1 MKEIIKAEIFRYVRE
16 NENNYSNKFQA
27 PYFDEPLV
35 QFASATDELFS
46 QYKEFIA
53 PEHLTPQEVF
63 DIAYEAEAISPK
75 TVISIVL
82 PVSEI
87 IRQSNRIQKEWA
99 SDEWTLLRTFGD
111 DFFIDGLNDHL
122 SRFLNNKGYKTVNPI
137 NLKVFKKYINEK
149 GPLSNWSQ
157 RHVAFAAGL
166 GTFSINDGFI
176 TEKGIAVRLTSLVTE
191 VLIEPDKRKT
201 ESHTAN
207 CLYLSKG
214 TCKACF
220 KRCPVGAITEK
231 GHDKI
236 VCAQR
241 CYGEESQSR
250 AKAIGGNPKAG
261 SGCGLCQ
268 TNIPCEFSNPMG
280 MIKSKDGC
288 NEEAN

>member
-1 MKEIIKAEIFRYVRE
+1 MKELIKQEIIRYVRE
-16 NENNYSNKFQA
+16 NENNYSNEIQA

-35 QFASATDELFS
+35 QFASATDELFR
-46 QYKEFIA
+46 QYKEIIA

-63 DIAYEAEAISPK
+63 NIAYAGEATSPQ
-75 TVISIVL
+75 TVISVVL
-82 PVSEI
+82 PVSEK
-87 IRQSNRIQKEWA
+87 IRQSNRSQKEWA
-99 SDEWTLLRTFGD
+99 SDEWTLLRSFGD
-111 DFFIDGLNDHL
+111 DAFIDGLNAHL
-122 SRFLNNKGYKTVNPI
+122 SGFLNDKGYKTVEPTA
-137 NLKVFKKYINEK
+137 LKDFKKYANEQ

-176 TEKGIAVRLTSLVTE
+176 TEKGMAIRLTSFVTE
-191 VLIEPDKRKT
+191 AVIEPDKRQA
-201 ESHTAN
+201 ENHTAN

-236 VCAQR
+236 VCVQR

-250 AKAIGGNPKAG
+250 AKAIGGNPGAG

-268 TNIPCEFSNPMG
+268 TNIPCEFSNPMAAV
-280 MIKSKDGC
+280 
-288 NEEAN
+288 NR

>member
-1 MKEIIKAEIFRYVRE
+1 MKEMIKAEIIQYVRE
-16 NENNYSNKFQA
+16 NENNYSNEIQA

-35 QFASATDELFS
+35 QFASATDELS
-46 QYKEFIA
+46 RQYKEIIA

-63 DIAYEAEAISPK
+63 DIAYPDAAIK
-75 TVISIVL
+75 AQTVISIAL
-82 PVSEI
+82 PISEK
-87 IRQSNRIQKEWA
+87 IRQSNHLQKEWA
-99 SDEWTLLRTFGD
+99 SDEWMLLRTFGD
-111 DFFIDGLNDHL
+111 DRFIDGLNQQL
-122 SRFLNNKGYKTVNPI
+122 SQFLNDKGYKTINPTG
-137 NLKVFKKYINEK
+137 LKAFNVYMNGK

-157 RHVAFAAGL
+157 RHVAFATGL

-176 TEKGIAVRLTSLVTE
+176 TEKGMAIRLTSLVTE
-191 VLIEPDKRKT
+191 AVIEPDKR
-201 ESHTAN
+201 EVENHTAN

-236 VCAQR
+236 VCVQR

-250 AKAIGGNPKAG
+250 AKAIGGNPEAG

-268 TNIPCEFSNPMG
+268 TNIPCEFSNPMAAV
-280 MIKSKDGC
+280 
-288 NEEAN
+288 NR

>member
-1 MKEIIKAEIFRYVRE
+1 MRELIKEEIFRYVRE
-16 NENNYSNKFQA
+16 NENNYSNEIQA
-27 PYFDEPLV
+27 PYFDEPMV
-35 QFASATDELFS
+35 QFASATDTLFS
-46 QYKEFIA
+46 QYKEIIA

-63 DIAYEAEAISPK
+63 DMAYPEAAIRAQ

-82 PVSEI
+82 PISEK
-87 IRQSNRIQKEWA
+87 IRQSNRSQKEWA

-111 DFFIDGLNDHL
+111 DRFIDGLTEQL
-122 SRFLNNKGYKTVNPI
+122 SRFLNKKGYKTVNPTT
-137 NLKVFKKYINEK
+137 LKAFKKYGNEK

-176 TEKGIAVRLTSLVTE
+176 TEKGMAIRLTSLVTE
-191 VLIEPDKRKT
+191 AVVEPDKRKT
-201 ESHTAN
+201 EDHTAN

-214 TCKACF
+214 ICKACF

-236 VCAQR
+236 VCWQR
-241 CYGEESQSR
+241 CYGEESQLR
-250 AKAIGGNPKAG
+250 AKAIGGNPEAG

-268 TNIPCEFSNPMG
+268 TNIPCEFSNPMATSNG
-280 MIKSKDGC
+280 
-288 NEEAN
+288 